1 MILEEDIAKVRE
13 RASIEDIVR
22 EHVALRNAG
31 GGSFKGLCPFHDE
44 KSPSFQVTPQRQM
57 FYCFGCGEGGD
68 IFTFLQ
74 KIEHL
79 TFAEAVEKLAER
91 YEITLHY
98 TEGDGPDTSNRLKP
112 GQRNRLVK
120 INSMAVEFFVS
131 EFAKLPDDHTAVR
144 LLGDRGFTRDNMNE
158 FEVGYAPQGWD
169 ATTKFLRSQGFTDAE
184 LLAAGISTSG
194 NRGVYDR
201 FRGRLMWPIRDL
213 SGDPVGFGGRRLFPD
228 DDGPKFLN
236 TPETVLY
243 KKNQVLYGIDR
254 ARKSIS
260 TQRQAIIVE
269 GYADVMA
276 CRLAGFDTAVAACG
290 TAFGSEHIKVIRRLL
305 MDDDRMRGEVVF
317 TFDGDAA
324 GQKAA
329 LRAFS
334 EDQKFIAQT
343 FVCVEP
349 NGLDPCDVRMQKGD
363 DGVRELMA
371 NKVPLFE
378 FALKTILKKHNL
390 NIAPGRISALREV
403 APLVGQ
409 IKDPA
414 LRPEYVRLVAG
425 WIGIDINEVRKA
437 VNYTL
442 KDTQKANNTSL
453 EQSGKNTPDNTTTS
467 QVKAENPNAKFEKEA
482 LKCFLQVPELSR
494 SWFDSFEESSF
505 TDEKSLD
512 VYRFILNSGG
522 IPESIPPNWVQSM
535 VHSIT
540 DETLNNYMVSLS
552 VEPLLST
559 EEKYVIGVLAK
570 ILDLD
575 AARRAEE
582 LKSRLQRLQGSP
594 NKEEMTAVFNDLVAI
609 EAYRRDLKNSL

>member
-1 MILEEDIAKVRE
+1 MAGMILEEDIAKVRE
-13 RASIEDIVR
+13 RVPIEDVVR

-120 INSMAVEFFVS
+120 INNLAVEFFIS
-131 EFAKLPDDHTAVR
+131 EFAKLPDEHPAVR
-144 LLGDRGFTRDNMNE
+144 LLGERGFTREHMNE

-169 ATTKFLRSQGFTDAE
+169 VTTKFLRGEGFTDAE
-184 LLAAGISTSG
+184 LLASGISTSG

-213 SGDPVGFGGRRLFPD
+213 SGDPVGFGGRRLFPE

-243 KKNQVLYGIDR
+243 KKNQVLYGIDK

-290 TAFGSEHIKVIRRLL
+290 TAFGTEHIKVIRRLL

-363 DGVRELMA
+363 EGVRELI
-371 NKVPLFE
+371 NNRVPLFE

-390 NIAPGRISALREV
+390 NIAPGRVSALREV
-403 APLVGQ
+403 APLISQ

-425 WIGIDINEVRKA
+425 WIGIDVNEVRKA

-442 KDTQKANNTSL
+442 KDTQKLNASQENKEENAAV
-453 EQSGKNTPDNTTTS
+453 ENKTTR
-467 QVKAENPNAKFEKEA
+467 ADNPNAKFEKEA
-482 LKCFLQVPELSR
+482 LKCFLQVPEMSR
-494 SWFDSFEESSF
+494 EWFGSFEESSF
-505 TDEKSLD
+505 TEEKNLNA
-512 VYRFILNSGG
+512 YRFIIQYGG
-522 IPESIPPNWVQSM
+522 IPEEIPQNWVQNM
-535 VHSIT
+535 VNSVT
-540 DETLNNYMVSLS
+540 EETLRNYMVSLS
-552 VEPLLST
+552 VEPLLSI

-575 AARRAEE
+575 AARRANE
-582 LKSRLQRLQGSP
+582 LKSRLQRLQGSQ
-594 NKEEMTAVFNDLVAI
+594 NKEETTAVFNDLIAI
-609 EAYRRDLKNSL
+609 ETYRRDLKKSL